1 MDEKEFLKNL
11 KGCEGALFNFLLRI
25 LNDREEA
32 KEAMQTT
39 VLKAWESRNGF
50 EGRSQFKTWI
60 FRIAINAAMDLLRQ
74 KKDFQLE
81 PHVYGASQTPFDLVS
96 RKEERQRL
104 LEAIAQL
111 PERQKRVL
119 LLKFYGELKYSEIA
133 TLMRLTEGTVKAH
146 FHHAITRLKEVLK
159 ADEV

>member
-1 MDEKEFLKNL
+1 MGEKEFLRNL

-25 LNDREEA
+25 LNDQEEA

-60 FRIAINAAMDLLRQ
+60 FRIAINVAMDLLRQ
-74 KKDFQLE
+74 KKDLQGE
-81 PHVYGASQTPFDLVS
+81 PQVQATSQTPFDLVS

-104 LEAIAQL
+104 LEAIDQL
-111 PERQKRVL
+111 PERQKKVL
-119 LLKFYGELKYSEIA
+119 LLKIYGELKYSEIA
-133 TLMRLTEGTVKAH
+133 ALMGLSEGAVKAH
-146 FHHAITRLKEVLK
+146 FHNAITRLKEVFK